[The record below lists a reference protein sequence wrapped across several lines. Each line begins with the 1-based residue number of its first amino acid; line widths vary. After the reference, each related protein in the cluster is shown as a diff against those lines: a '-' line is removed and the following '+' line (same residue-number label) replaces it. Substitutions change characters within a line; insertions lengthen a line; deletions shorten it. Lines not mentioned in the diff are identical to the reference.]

1 MTPRAF
7 IIVIG
12 LATAL
17 TATAGAQQHSTM
29 PEGMTHE
36 EHLAQ
41 MKKEAEMKAR
51 GAAAMGFDQDATT
64 HHFRLYEDGGAIEVT
79 VNDAANQSM
88 LSAVR
93 GHLKEIT
100 ADFSRGDFAKPLA
113 THAEMPPGA
122 DVMTAR
128 RATLSFAFEELPLG
142 GRVRILSRDET
153 TLAAV
158 HDFLRYQIREHAT
171 GDATGISPKP

>member
-1 MTPRAF
+1 
-7 IIVIG
+7 
-12 LATAL
+12 
-17 TATAGAQQHSTM
+17 M

-51 GAAAMGFDQDATT
+51 GAAAMGFDQDTTT
-64 HHFRLYEDGGAIEVT
+64 HHFRLFADGGAIEVS
-79 VNDAANQSM
+79 VNQAGDTAG
-88 LSAVR
+88 LSQVR
-93 GHLKEIT
+93 GHLREIT
-100 ADFSRGDFAKPLA
+100 GEFARGDFAKPLA

-128 RATLSFAFEELPLG
+128 KATLTFAYEDLPLG
-142 GRVRILSRDET
+142 GRVRIVTTDAT

-171 GDATGISPKP
+171 GDPLVVSPGR